1 MQGFNNYNPY
11 GNYGNTNGIRGGV
24 NTGVVG
30 NMNNGVNNTGW
41 NAAGFN
47 AGGGFQQNGF
57 NPMPPQADN
66 RVFVTGRA
74 GADAYQLP
82 PGVNMQILWD
92 DSVDRFYVKGYDE
105 NGRPRVIADNDFQT
119 HVEPEVATP
128 DIDMSRY
135 ATKDDINAMITEA
148 INNAVKEAAKKA
160 KAPNLSNYV
169 TQEALD
175 AALAGL
181 CVGSGGRVVR
191 ADESDA

>member
-11 GNYGNTNGIRGGV
+11 GNYGNVNSVRGGV
-24 NTGVVG
+24 NPVVG
-30 NMNNGVNNTGW
+30 GANIAANNVGW

-119 HVEPEVATP
+119 HVEPEVAAP
-128 DIDMSRY
+128 DLDMSRY

-148 INNAVKEAAKKA
+148 INNAVKEATKKT
-160 KAPNLSNYV
+160 KAPDMKNYI
-169 TQEALD
+169 TREYLD
-175 AALAGL
+175 QQLAGL
-181 CVGSGGRVVR
+181 CVGSGGKVVR

>member
-11 GNYGNTNGIRGGV
+11 GNYGNVNSVRGGV
-24 NTGVVG
+24 NPVVG
-30 NMNNGVNNTGW
+30 GANIAANNAGW

-148 INNAVKEAAKKA
+148 INSAVKEAAKKA

>member
-1 MQGFNNYNPY
+1 MQGFNNYGSY
-11 GNYGNTNGIRGGV
+11 GNFGNNGIRGGV

-30 NMNNGVNNTGW
+30 GVNNGLNNTGW
-41 NAAGFN
+41 NTAGFN
-47 AGGGFQQNGF
+47 AGGGYQTNGF
-57 NPMPPQADN
+57 NPVPPQADN

-92 DSVDRFYVKGYDE
+92 DDNDRFYVKGYDE
-105 NGRPRVIADNDFQT
+105 SGRPRILMDKDYFD
-119 HVEPEVATP
+119 HVEPETPVP

-148 INNAVKEAAKKA
+148 INNAVKEVAKKT
-160 KAPNLSNYV
+160 KAPDMKNYV
-169 TQEALD
+169 TREYFDEQ
-175 AALAGL
+175 LAGL
-181 CVGSGGRVVR
+181 SVGSGGRVVR